1 MLTCSAAGLLKRA
14 GDVLRGADGAVGAN
28 GETVSAV
35 SDSGAAAGAAAVVA
49 EDLGRNRPLSGFKLF
64 FI

>member
-35 SDSGAAAGAAAVVA
+35 SDSGIEIAPAAL
-49 EDLGRNRPLSGFKLF
+49 DGRNRPLNWVKLY